1 MPILDFPIT
10 PADGTLYK
18 GYKYVASNDTWL
30 PPSTLE
36 LRHVGDIVNDTVQN
50 SDKLVYNASS
60 SKWATSSNTNLYPG
74 QIFAFA
80 GSTAPDGF
88 LLCEGAQVSQTTYS
102 ALYAA
107 ISTSYN
113 LGTETS
119 GYFRLPNL
127 AGRVPIGKDSSDTN
141 IDTLGEVYGERVVTL
156 STSQIPSHTHIQ
168 DAHTHTANAHNHTQ
182 DSHNHGVT
190 IPFYP
195 SGWEAGGY
203 GTGYYGAF
211 RDRTVIGYGGW
222 GMGSDGR
229 QPYIYGTTATNN
241 ANTATN
247 QNAGGGGGHNNL
259 QPYIVLKYII
269 KT

>member
-1 MPILDFPIT
+1 MADLNFPIT

-36 LRHVGDIVNDTVQN
+36 LRHVGDIKNDALSN
-50 SDKLVYNASS
+50 SDKLVYDSAKE
-60 SKWATSSNTNLYPG
+60 KWSTAQTTNIYTG

-80 GSTAPDGF
+80 GTQSPSGY
-88 LLCEGAQVSQTTYS
+88 LLCEGGQVLQS
-102 ALYAA
+102 AYPELYAA
-107 ISTSYN
+107 ISTTYN

-119 GYFRLPNL
+119 GYFRLPDL
-127 AGRVPIGKDSSDTN
+127 SSRVPIGKDSSDTN
-141 IDTLGEVYGERVVTL
+141 IDALGKRYGDSYVTL
-156 STSQIPSHTHIQ
+156 QTSQIPSHTHIQ
-168 DAHTHTANAHNHTQ
+168 DSHTHIQDAHNHSQ
-182 DSHNHGVT
+182 DAHSHSVS

-211 RDRTVIGYGGW
+211 RDRTIVGYGGW

-229 QPYIYGTTATNN
+229 QPYIYPTTATNN

-247 QNAGGGGGHNNL
+247 QNAGGGGAHNNL
-259 QPYIVLKYII
+259 QPYVVLKYII